1 MLNSAFYYFFFFR
14 NIQEDV
20 SMDAEICH
28 GDNQSSAESLSA
40 DKVEVTDPEIK
51 VVRTIRSGP
60 FLGSKL

>member
-1 MLNSAFYYFFFFR
+1 MIFFFFR

-20 SMDAEICH
+20 SRDAEISL

-40 DKVEVTDPEIK
+40 DKVEVADPEIK
-51 VVRTIRSGP
+51 VVRTIRSAL